1 MYLYSI
7 NLVIVLNY
15 FIASSDTN
23 DLRRKKASENPKAAL
38 YGPQRARLAKRRV
51 RHRKILIEKIEIGL
65 IYAPYKGKRERHD
78 NKTTR
83 KRRRSSGTNKK
94 NLRKRSVRKTRRRRE
109 HREGPSN
116 RQEELSETKRREDPP
131 NTKAPRRP
139 SGTEIAEKNF
149 PEALSCRKELIQ
161 LVDNF
166 THHDDVRIPD
176 SARKEPGPDK
186 KTSKI
191 QFRTQQAK
199 R

>member
-38 YGPQRARLAKRRV
+38 HGPQRARLAKRRV
-51 RHRKILIEKIEIGL
+51 RHRKILIEKIEIGP

-109 HREGPSN
+109 HQEDPS
-116 RQEELSETKRREDPP
+116 EAKRREDPP
-131 NTKAPRRP
+131 KTRAPRR
-139 SGTEIAEKNF
+139 TF
-149 PEALSCRKELIQ
+149 
-161 LVDNF
+161 
-166 THHDDVRIPD
+166 
-176 SARKEPGPDK
+176 
-186 KTSKI
+186 
-191 QFRTQQAK
+191 
-199 R
+199 